1 MRWEGY
7 VVRVALNEDDYM
19 RMGYMA
25 ANILI
30 KMENNDQEGVYGA
43 DLGLS
48 LSEETLK
55 TLQINIDGLHSGDK
69 IEYEASIE

>member
-1 MRWEGY
+1 MGVRWEGY
-7 VVRVALNEDDYM
+7 VVRVALNEDDYV

-25 ANILI
+25 ANILV
-30 KMENNDQEGVYGA
+30 KMENNDLESVYGA

-55 TLQINIDGLHSGDK
+55 TL
-69 IEYEASIE
+69 

>member
-1 MRWEGY
+1 VRWEGY

-55 TLQINIDGLHSGDK
+55 TLQINIEGLHSGDK

>member
-1 MRWEGY
+1 VRWEGY

-30 KMENNDQEGVYGA
+30 KMENND
-43 DLGLS
+43 
-48 LSEETLK
+48 
-55 TLQINIDGLHSGDK
+55 
-69 IEYEASIE
+69 

>member
-1 MRWEGY
+1 VRWEGY

>member
-55 TLQINIDGLHSGDK
+55 TLQINIEGLHSGDK